1 MNIHIKKIDENN
13 YLVNQKPV
21 YREKN
26 AWGFSY
32 LITQEE
38 ANGFISHL
46 KSNN

>member
-1 MNIHIKKIDENN
+1 MNISITQIDENN

-26 AWGFSY
+26 AWVFSS

-38 ANGFISHL
+38 ANKFISHL
-46 KSNN
+46 KSNK